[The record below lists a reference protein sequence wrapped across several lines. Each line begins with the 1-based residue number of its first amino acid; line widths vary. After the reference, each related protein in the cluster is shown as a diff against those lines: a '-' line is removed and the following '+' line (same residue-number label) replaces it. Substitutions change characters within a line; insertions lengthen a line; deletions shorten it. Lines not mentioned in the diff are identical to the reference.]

1 MPQVKTFADI
11 LSGAQPVARVW
22 EDEAHLAF
30 LAAQPVHAGHT
41 ILATKR
47 IAPYVFE
54 LTAEEQ
60 RALWEAAGKVAAL
73 LKRNLPCER
82 VCVAVVGWE
91 VRHVHVHLVPTDKPG
106 QFPPLGGAPSSAD
119 ELEWLAQ
126 RIRTGRDP
134 VC

>member
-1 MPQVKTFADI
+1 VKTFADI
-11 LSGAQPVARVW
+11 LSGKQPVARVW
-22 EDEAHLAF
+22 EDERHLAF
-30 LAAQPVHAGHT
+30 LAPQPVHAGHT
-41 ILATKR
+41 ILATRR

-54 LTAEEQ
+54 LPAEEQ
-60 RALWEAAGKVAAL
+60 RALWEAAREVAAL

-106 QFPPLGGAPSSAD
+106 EFPPLGGVEAGAD

>member
-1 MPQVKTFADI
+1 LKTFADI
-11 LSGAQPVARVW
+11 LSGKQPVARVW
-22 EDEAHLAF
+22 EDGAHLAF
-30 LAAQPVHAGHT
+30 LAAQPVRAGHT
-41 ILATKR
+41 ILTTKR

-54 LTAEEQ
+54 LGAEEQ
-60 RALWEAAGKVAAL
+60 RALWAAAAEVAAL

-106 QFPPLGGAPSSAD
+106 EFPPLGGAAASAD
-119 ELEWLAQ
+119 ELEWIAQ

>member
-1 MPQVKTFADI
+1 LKTFADI
-11 LSGAQPVARVW
+11 LSGKQPVARVW

-30 LAAQPVHAGHT
+30 LAAQPVRAGHT
-41 ILATKR
+41 ILTTRR

-54 LTAEEQ
+54 LSAEEQ
-60 RALWEAAGKVAAL
+60 RALWEAAGKVAEL

-106 QFPPLGGAPSSAD
+106 EFPPLGGAAASAD
-119 ELEWLAQ
+119 ELEWIAQ
-126 RIRTGRDP
+126 RIRSGRNSS
-134 VC
+134 C

>member
-1 MPQVKTFADI
+1 LKTFADI
-11 LSGAQPVARVW
+11 LSGKQSVARVW

-30 LAAQPVHAGHT
+30 LAAQPVRAGHT
-41 ILATKR
+41 ILTTKR

-54 LTAEEQ
+54 LSAEEQ
-60 RALWEAAGKVAAL
+60 RALWAAAGEVAAL

-106 QFPPLGGAPSSAD
+106 EFPPLGGVQASPD

>member
-1 MPQVKTFADI
+1 MKTFADI
-11 LSGAQPVARVW
+11 LSGEQPVARVW
-22 EDEAHLAF
+22 EDERHLAF
-30 LAAQPVHAGHT
+30 LATHPIRAGHT
-41 ILATKR
+41 ILTTKR

-54 LTAEEQ
+54 LSATEQ
-60 RALWEAAGKVAAL
+60 QALWEAAREVATL

-106 QFPPLGGAPSSAD
+106 EFPPLGGAAAGAD
-119 ELEWLAQ
+119 ELEWVAQ
-126 RIRTGRDP
+126 RIKTGRNP